1 MPRIL
6 TIEIQAA
13 NENRKLNE
21 NAYTGVQPGIFQGRR
36 GFLE

>member
-1 MPRIL
+1 MPLIL
-6 TIEIQAA
+6 TIEIQVA